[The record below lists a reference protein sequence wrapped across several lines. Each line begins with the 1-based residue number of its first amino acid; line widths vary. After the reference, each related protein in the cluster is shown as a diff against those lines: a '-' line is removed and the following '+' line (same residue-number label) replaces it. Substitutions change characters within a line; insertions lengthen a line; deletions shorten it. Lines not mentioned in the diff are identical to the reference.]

1 MPSTAGRFNTA
12 VAARKIGVSKATLL
26 RWITQGKI
34 ADVARDRNGWRVFT
48 AADITRIKKQMGLS
62 G

>member
-1 MPSTAGRFNTA
+1 MPSAAGKFNTA

>member
-1 MPSTAGRFNTA
+1 MPSIAGRFNTA